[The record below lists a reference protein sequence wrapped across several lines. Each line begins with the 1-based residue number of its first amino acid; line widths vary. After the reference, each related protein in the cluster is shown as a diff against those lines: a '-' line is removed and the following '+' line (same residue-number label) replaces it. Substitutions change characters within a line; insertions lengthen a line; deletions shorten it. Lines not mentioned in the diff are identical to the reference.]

1 MEQFFRCTTKTEFE
15 DDKGRVK
22 YRKENYIVSA
32 LTPTDVEAK
41 MNKHLGTTD
50 FELVN
55 VALTN
60 IIEVIK

>member
-1 MEQFFRCTTKTEFE
+1 MEQFFKCTTKTEFE
-15 DDKGRVK
+15 NEKGQVK

-32 LTPTDVEAK
+32 MTPTDVEAK
-41 MNKHLGTTD
+41 LNKHLGTAD

-60 IIEVIK
+60 IVEVIK